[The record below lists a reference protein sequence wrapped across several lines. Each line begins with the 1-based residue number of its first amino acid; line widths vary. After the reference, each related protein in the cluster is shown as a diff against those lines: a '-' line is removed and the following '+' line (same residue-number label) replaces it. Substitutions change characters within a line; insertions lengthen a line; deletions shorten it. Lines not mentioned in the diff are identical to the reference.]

1 MELKKQVEKRFPN
14 KGTEKQLWCIAS
26 YIAPHFKGICLLEGN
41 MIDLTIKDIE
51 DEAIRLISEEE
62 PDIEIDLDDEMEL
75 NERLELSLNSK
86 LRNTIQRLKVK
97 QQNTRTLPKSSE
109 DSAIKKEIN
118 M

>member
-14 KGTEKQLWCIAS
+14 KGTEKQHWCIAS
-26 YIAPHFKGICLLEGN
+26 YIDPHFKGICLLEGIL
-41 MIDLTIKDIE
+41 IDLTIKDIE

-86 LRNTIQRLKVK
+86 LRNKIQRLKVK
-97 QQNTRTLPKSSE
+97 RQTTRTLPKSSE